1 MNKEKIRVGVIGLG
15 AIGPSHIFALNHTE
29 DAELAAVCDVRP
41 EAAKEA
47 GDEHG
52 VPSFTSVD
60 DMLAADLIDAATLC
74 VPSGFHLEPSLK
86 VLEAGKHILIEKP
99 IEITTERI
107 DKLIAA
113 ADQNGVMIAGVF
125 QSRFGSAVQKL
136 KELVDDGLLGD
147 IYSGSAYTKRYRTQ
161 EYYDSGGWRGTWA
174 VDGGGCLMN
183 QGIHCIDLF
192 VWFMGKVDEVIAI
205 TETVGRDVEVETLA
219 VALLRFA
226 NGARGVI
233 QATTLAYPELPRR
246 IEIFGERGTFVFD
259 GGRLQHMEL
268 IDPTPDE
275 RAIREELLATYGLA
289 ASTAPPSEKQP
300 KTPPGTPVP
309 AVDMGHIP
317 VMADFVA
324 AIREDRPPLADGREA
339 RRAVE
344 LITAIYESGRNHGK
358 PVRLRS

>member
-1 MNKEKIRVGVIGLG
+1 M
-15 AIGPSHIFALNHTE
+15 
-29 DAELAAVCDVRP
+29 CDVQSER
-41 EAAKEA
+41 AQALA
-47 GDEHG
+47 GKHG
-52 VPSFTSVD
+52 VRAVMRIQDLLEHVD
-60 DMLAADLIDAATLC
+60 AVSLC
-74 VPSGFHLEPSLK
+74 TPSGYHLEPA
-86 VLEAGKHILIEKP
+86 LEILNAGKHLLVEKP
-99 IEITTERI
+99 MEITVERI
-107 DKLIAA
+107 DRMIAA
-113 ADQNGVMIAGVF
+113 AQASGVKLAGVF
-125 QSRFGSAVQKL
+125 QSRFAPLATQLKKL
-136 KELVDDGLLGD
+136 LDQEILGRL
-147 IYSGSAYTKRYRTQ
+147 YSGSVHIRRYRTQ
-161 EYYDSGGWRGTWA
+161 AYYDSAGWRGTWE
-174 VDGGGCLMN
+174 VDGGGCVMN
-183 QGIHCIDLF
+183 QGIHAVDLLG
-192 VWFMGKVDEVIAI
+192 WFCGDVDEVIAA
-205 TETVGRDVEVETLA
+205 TETMGRDVEVETLA

-246 IEIFGERGTFVFD
+246 IEIFGERGTLVFD